1 MEIVIPIIAAVAGIA
16 AGAGGIFAYNKKNE
30 KGGKDKADDLVR
42 KAKREASDIVLA
54 AKKEAAKVTEKNQ
67 QEENERRRE
76 WKRTENR
83 LAERETALDTKLD
96 QLEKKTEKLAREE
109 KELDELKNEV
119 RDIRTKQHEKLEKIA
134 GLSKTEA
141 REKLMKMTE
150 NDIKQDLVNLVVKEQ
165 KEIKHGI
172 DETAQAMLLTAME
185 RMSSEVTADRTI
197 TALKLPDDD
206 MKGRIIGKEGRNIQ
220 ALQRATGVDI

>member
-1 MEIVIPIIAAVAGIA
+1 MEIVIPIIAAAAGVA

-42 KAKREASDIVLA
+42 KAKREASDIVLS

-96 QLEKKTEKLAREE
+96 QLEKKTEKLVREE
-109 KELDELKNEV
+109 KELD
-119 RDIRTKQHEKLEKIA
+119 
-134 GLSKTEA
+134 
-141 REKLMKMTE
+141 
-150 NDIKQDLVNLVVKEQ
+150 
-165 KEIKHGI
+165 
-172 DETAQAMLLTAME
+172 
-185 RMSSEVTADRTI
+185 
-197 TALKLPDDD
+197 
-206 MKGRIIGKEGRNIQ
+206 
-220 ALQRATGVDI
+220 